1 MGAEGKEPGAD
12 AAEATEGTETMEVEE
27 VPVEEAAEEAPAEE
41 AAEEETAA
49 EEPETAEETE
59 TVEPEAAEEPEAEEA
74 EAAAEEQAEDAGG
87 MKTEID
93 FSEELSEFEN
103 LFKKE
108 GFDFSDIAPLEE
120 ADAAAGKA
128 PVEETAAETA
138 TEEAPQPGA
147 PAEDVKSFIKNYNT
161 GRSGHEYSKE
171 ELEDQI
177 RI

>member
-1 MGAEGKEPGAD
+1 MRRPRGPRSPRAQGRSRRETAE
-12 AAEATEGTETMEVEE
+12 
-27 VPVEEAAEEAPAEE
+27 AEEAPAEE
-41 AAEEETAA
+41 APAEEPAEEETPA

-59 TVEPEAAEEPEAEEA
+59 PAEQGATEEPETKETET
-74 EAAAEEQAEDAGG
+74 EAEEQAEDAGG

-108 GFDFSDIAPLEE
+108 GLGFSDIAPLEE
-120 ADAAAGKA
+120 TDTAAGAGKT
-128 PVEETAAETA
+128 PVEETAEETTA
-138 TEEAPQPGA
+138 EEASKPEE